1 MSHTRTSHGFSRGVK
16 FALLATAALLGQNIS
31 TPAAAQDKGAEA
43 AQSSGLEEIVVTA
56 RRREERAQS
65 IPLAITAFS
74 QNDVEQKHIEQ
85 VKDLIR
91 AVPSLSVTRL
101 ASDPNGPSTGQV
113 RLRGLAGSYTYFAD
127 VPVGSTDYFVT
138 NQLSHGSGAGFY
150 YDLDNVEAI
159 KGPQGTL
166 FGKNSIGGLIS
177 ISPKKPS
184 NEYEGYF
191 QATFGNYS
199 DREFEGAVNIP
210 IVADKLMVRIAGDT
224 RTRDGYTRLLS
235 NGKDLDDIDRTS
247 WRVGVTLRPADD
259 IENYFLYDGYYQHQN
274 GSSLIPTFVNPNFT
288 PASISLP
295 CRIPGALHVCHPG
308 GGAVKTGMFNVPL
321 TLGDPNGTPLSDLTN
336 PATAAA
342 TAGLLIGEYAAGG
355 HPILSFFPNLNQVT
369 AAALAAGP
377 RAMIGSNLPLLSKNY
392 NYGFTD
398 TFRWDISDD
407 LTIKN
412 VAAARIFKTL
422 TSEDYW
428 GGPLPILSVGNPVNP
443 VGEQDNTAQYTEE
456 LQLQGKALQDK
467 LTWVLGGFL
476 EFDHPLGD
484 NDNPTTALG
493 ATSYVHI
500 HEVDTSK
507 ALFAHG
513 IYDLGD
519 YVEGLRFTAGYRYTW
534 DYQSLGEIGV
544 QNVDLIQRAGGV
556 GTNCTLVGHDSNCFV
571 GSNGHFSSYGWNV
584 SLDYQL
590 DPQTLVYVR
599 AGNAYRPGGTNPQ
612 VPVQYQSLKPEHVTD
627 VELGIKKDWDLASAH
642 FRTNADIYHTDYKS
656 IQIPQNISVTNAQG
670 NVSSQSIYTNAA
682 SAFLEGAELEQTI
695 IPIESVELSA
705 HASYIYTHYDKYPGV
720 VGDHTPPFGFVPK
733 WEYGVTGTYHLPLD
747 ASVGDVA
754 VQMSY
759 SFIGHQYVAT
769 LPTGEIYP
777 YLPSYD
783 ELDARIDW
791 KDVYGYPVDASFFM
805 TNVTNDTHPTGAID
819 IYPSLGF
826 TSLTYNEPR
835 MFGSSLKYRFQGAK
849 APEETATAY
858 VPPPAQ
864 APAPAAPHSYLV
876 FFDFN
881 KSELSSAATQ
891 IVDQAAKNAAPEHVT
906 RLTVTGHT
914 DTVGSDAYNMRLSR
928 RRAEAVAAR
937 LEQDG
942 VSSSEIEIVAKG
954 KRDPL
959 VPTADGVREP
969 QNRRVQIVYAG
980 PSA

>member
-1 MSHTRTSHGFSRGVK
+1 MSHARLSRGFTRGLK
-16 FALLATAALLGQNIS
+16 FALFATAALVGQNIVS
-31 TPAAAQDKGAEA
+31 TPAMAQDKAAGA
-43 AQSSGLEEIVVTA
+43 AQQGSGLEEIVVTA

-74 QNDVEQKHIEQ
+74 QNDVEQKHIVQ
-85 VKDLIR
+85 IKDLIR

-113 RLRGLAGSYTYFAD
+113 RLRGLAGSVTYFAD
-127 VPVGSTDYFVT
+127 VPVGSTDYNIL
-138 NQLSHGSGAGFY
+138 NQLSHGSGAGLY
-150 YDLDNVEAI
+150 YDLANVEAI

-177 ISPKKPS
+177 ISPQKPS

-191 QATFGNYS
+191 EATFGNYS
-199 DREFEGAVNIP
+199 DREFQGAVNIP
-210 IVADKLMVRIAGDT
+210 IISDKLLVRIAGDT
-224 RTRDGYTRLLS
+224 RTRDGYTQDLPT
-235 NGKDLDDIDRTS
+235 GKDLDNIDYYA
-247 WRVGVTLRPADD
+247 WRVGVTMRPTDD

-288 PASISLP
+288 VAAIPLP
-295 CRIPGALHVCHPG
+295 GIGS
-308 GGAVKTGMFNVPL
+308 VPL
-321 TLGDPNGTPLSDLTN
+321 TLGRGPALSALEN
-336 PATAAA
+336 PATATA
-342 TAGLLIGEYAAGG
+342 TYLKLLKTFLTGG
-355 HPILSFFPNLNQVT
+355 TPSLSFFPNVEQVT
-369 AAALAAGP
+369 AAARAVGP
-377 RAMIGSNLPLLSKNY
+377 RASLGSNLPLLSKNY
-392 NYGFTD
+392 DYGFTD
-398 TFRWDISDD
+398 TLKWDISDD
-407 LTIKN
+407 LTVKN
-412 VAAARIFKTL
+412 VAAARVFKNL
-422 TSEDYW
+422 TSENYW

-443 VGEQDNTAQYTEE
+443 VGQQDNTVQYTEE

-467 LTWVLGGFL
+467 LSWVLGGYL

-484 NDNPTTALG
+484 NDDPTTALG
-493 ATSYVHI
+493 ATTYVHI
-500 HEVDTSK
+500 HEVDRSQ

-519 YVEGLRFTAGYRYTW
+519 YVDGLRFTAGYRYTW
-534 DYQSLGEIGV
+534 DYQSIGEVGV
-544 QNVDLIQRAGGV
+544 QNVDQIQRGANGA
-556 GTNCTLVGHDSNCFV
+556 GTNCTITNYDRNCFV
-571 GSNGHFSSYGWNV
+571 GSDGHFSSYGWNL
-584 SLDYQL
+584 SLDEQL
-590 DPQTLVYVR
+590 DPQTLIYVR

-627 VELGIKKDWDLASAH
+627 VEIGVKKDWDLVGSH
-642 FRTNADIYHTDYKS
+642 FRTNADVYHTDYKS
-656 IQIPQNISVTNAQG
+656 IQIPQNISVQNAQG
-670 NVSSQSIYTNAA
+670 NTSSQSIYTNAA

-705 HASYIYTHYDKYPGV
+705 HASYIYTHYDKYPGA

-747 ASVGDVA
+747 QSVGDVA

-759 SFIGHQYVAT
+759 SFEGHQYVAT
-769 LPTGEIYP
+769 QPQGEIYS

-805 TNVTNDTHPTGAID
+805 TNVTDDTHPTGAIA
-819 IYPSLGF
+819 IYASLGF

-835 MFGSSLKYRFQGAK
+835 MFGFSLKYRFNGAK
-849 APEETATAY
+849 APEETGSAY
-858 VPPPAQ
+858 VPPPVQ
-864 APAPAAPHSYLV
+864 APAAAAPHSYLV

-881 KSELSSAATQ
+881 KSDLTAQASQ
-891 IVDQAAKNAAPEHVT
+891 IVDQAAQNAAPEHVT

-928 RRAEAVAAR
+928 RRAESVAAR

-942 VSSSEIEIVAKG
+942 VPSSEIEIVAKG
-954 KRDPL
+954 KRDLL

>member
-1 MSHTRTSHGFSRGVK
+1 MSHTQPSRGLSRELK
-16 FALLATAALLGQNIS
+16 FALLATAALVGQNIS
-31 TPAAAQDKGAEA
+31 APAMAQDKTDSAT
-43 AQSSGLEEIVVTA
+43 QSSGLEEIVVTA

-74 QNDVEQKHIEQ
+74 QSDVEQKHIEQ

-91 AVPSLSVTRL
+91 VVPSLSVTRL

-113 RLRGLAGSYTYFAD
+113 RLRGLAGSVTYFAD
-127 VPVGSTDYFVT
+127 VPVGSTDYNILT
-138 NQLSHGSGAGFY
+138 QLSHGSGAGFY

-184 NEYEGYF
+184 NDYEGYF

-199 DREFEGAVNIP
+199 NREFEGAVNIP
-210 IVADKLMVRIAGDT
+210 VIADKLMVRIAGDT
-224 RTRDGYTRLLS
+224 RTRDGYTKDLS
-235 NGKDLDDIDRTS
+235 DGKDLDNIDHS
-247 WRVGVTLRPADD
+247 AWRVGVTLRPTDD
-259 IENYFLYDGYYQHQN
+259 VENYFLYDGYYQHQN

-288 PASISLP
+288 AALIPLP
-295 CRIPGALHVCHPG
+295 GIG
-308 GGAVKTGMFNVPL
+308 NVPL
-321 TLGDPNGTPLSDLTN
+321 TLGNGPSLAALEN
-336 PATAAA
+336 PATATA
-342 TAGLLIGEYAAGG
+342 TYLQLLKTFEAGG
-355 HPILSFFPNLNQVT
+355 KPSVSFFPNIEQI
-369 AAALAAGP
+369 LAQAKAVGV
-377 RAMIGSNLPLLSKNY
+377 RASLGSSLPLLSKNY
-392 NYGFTD
+392 DYGFTD
-398 TFRWDISDD
+398 TFRWDLSDD

-412 VAAARIFKTL
+412 VAAARVFKNL
-422 TSEDYW
+422 TSENYW
-428 GGPLPILSVGNPVNP
+428 GAPLPLLSVGNPLNP
-443 VGEQDNTAQYTEE
+443 VGQQDNTAQYTEE

-467 LTWVLGGFL
+467 LTWVLGGYL
-476 EFDHPLGD
+476 ELDHPLGD
-484 NDNPTTALG
+484 NDDPTTALG
-493 ATSYVHI
+493 STSYIHI
-500 HEVDTSK
+500 HEVDRSQ

-519 YVEGLRFTAGYRYTW
+519 YVDGLRFTAGYRYTW
-534 DYQSLGEIGV
+534 DYQSIGEVGV
-544 QNVDLIQRAGGV
+544 QNVDQVQRGTNGV
-556 GTNCTLVGHDSNCFV
+556 GTNCTIVNYDKNCFV
-571 GSNGHFSSYGWNV
+571 GSDGHFSSYGWNLSV
-584 SLDYQL
+584 DEQL
-590 DPQTLVYVR
+590 DPQTLIYVR

-627 VELGIKKDWDLASAH
+627 VEIGIKKDWDLAAAH
-642 FRTNADIYHTDYKS
+642 FRTNADVYHTDYKS
-656 IQIPQNISVTNAQG
+656 IQIPQNISVQNAQG

-682 SAFLEGAELEQTI
+682 NAFLEGAELEQTI
-695 IPIESVELSA
+695 IPIQSVELSA
-705 HASYIYTHYDKYPGV
+705 HASYIYTHFNQYPGV

-747 ASVGDVA
+747 QSVGDVA

-759 SFIGHQYVAT
+759 SFEGHQYVAT
-769 LPTGEIYP
+769 QPTGEIYS

-805 TNVTNDTHPTGAID
+805 TNVTDNTHPTGAIA
-819 IYPSLGF
+819 IYASLGF
-826 TSLTYNEPR
+826 TSLAYNEPR
-835 MFGSSLKYRFQGAK
+835 MYGFSLKYRFENAK
-849 APEETATAY
+849 APEEAPTAY
-858 VPPPAQ
+858 VPPPVQ
-864 APAPAAPHSYLV
+864 APAAAVPHSYLV

-881 KSELSSAATQ
+881 KSDLSQTALQ
-891 IVDQAAKNAAPEHVT
+891 IVDQAAQSAAPERAT

-937 LEQDG
+937 LEHDG
-942 VSSSEIEIVAKG
+942 IGSSEIEIIAKG
-954 KRDPL
+954 KRDLL

-969 QNRRVQIVYAG
+969 QNRRVQIVYSE